1 MMVFMKAHVPFFSQK
16 KTSFLLRVSVLHGGF
31 EWSIILEK
39 KLLMIMLSHVYWKKC
54 GSKRSYIKS
63 KPICISIYEYVI
75 KAMSLNLS
83 SNNAEQRLP
92 GLQIQLHSCTIKT
105 GVHGEAKH
113 TTWHSGLGSL
123 SANKLEINHN
133 AVKITVNHKPSQFHH
148 KWVV

>member
-1 MMVFMKAHVPFFSQK
+1 
-16 KTSFLLRVSVLHGGF
+16 
-31 EWSIILEK
+31 
-39 KLLMIMLSHVYWKKC
+39 MLSHVYWKKC

-105 GVHGEAKH
+105 GVHGEAKTH
-113 TTWHSGLGSL
+113 NLTLRARKPLCKQIG
-123 SANKLEINHN
+123 NK
-133 AVKITVNHKPSQFHH
+133 P
-148 KWVV
+148 

>member
-1 MMVFMKAHVPFFSQK
+1 MMVFMKAHVPFFPIK
-16 KTSFLLRVSVLHGGF
+16 KLLFAARQCFTWRFWMINHF
-31 EWSIILEK
+31 RK